1 MKMKSRAMKKA
12 LTSTTFKIGD
22 DSRYDYISQN
32 HLAMKDIEKASGA
45 ERAAFAKDAMVMVK
59 KSSLNFGN
67 EPITYASVAS
77 EGYQYKGN
85 LNNFNKN
92 REEVRK
98 LTSTLRS
105 HNFNFGEEQ
114 VEYESDYQRGFK
126 PIPSE
131 HYTARSKD
139 ELKSTIENIRKTHFS
154 LGDEDGMEYLSA
166 THKSMRSVEGHPPE
180 DVAKYAKQA
189 KELRQQ
195 LQRTTFTIGDDP
207 EYM

>member
-1 MKMKSRAMKKA
+1 MKSRAMKKA

-22 DSRYDYISQN
+22 DTRYDYISQN

-45 ERAAFAKDAMVMVK
+45 ERAAFARDVMAMVK
-59 KSSLNFGN
+59 KSSLKFGN

-85 LNNFNKN
+85 PTDFSAS

-98 LTSTLRS
+98 LTTSLRS
-105 HNFNFGEEQ
+105 HNFNFGDEK

-126 PIPSE
+126 SFPSE

-139 ELKSTIENIRKTHFS
+139 ELKSTIENIRKTHFT
-154 LGDEDGMEYLSA
+154 LGEEGGMEYLSA
-166 THKSMRSVEGHPPE
+166 THKSMRTVEGHPPE
-180 DVAKYAKQA
+180 DVAKYAKMA